1 MKIRINA
8 DDFGISLGVNAA
20 IEEMFQK
27 QKLHSASLIY
37 GCGYFDDA
45 IAIAKRN
52 PDLKLGLH
60 FNLSSGR
67 SAFNHP
73 KPALL
78 SDENGNLK
86 NGFLHLLLLSIFK
99 KEQLLKEISRE
110 LEAQISA
117 ITSLGLKLNH
127 IDSHRHVH
135 FIPRIFQTV
144 VEIAAK
150 HQVSQIRVI
159 NENLLT
165 TWSIKNPKTF
175 LKDGGIIKWLV
186 LRFMGLI
193 NGSRKIKQSY
203 FFSILYTCSISRDLI
218 SKIKI
223 PKNFD
228 EVEIMIHPGNPAID
242 AHLKDLHEVEHLLSP
257 NRNTERLGV

>member
-8 DDFGISLGVNAA
+8 DDFGISAGVNTA

-27 QKLHSASLIY
+27 QKLNSASLIF
-37 GCGYFDDA
+37 GCGFFDEA
-45 IAIAKRN
+45 ITIAKNN
-52 PDLKLGLH
+52 PDLKIGLH
-60 FNLSSGR
+60 FNLSSGKA
-67 SAFNHP
+67 AFKHQQP
-73 KPALL
+73 SLL
-78 SDENGNLK
+78 VDEKGQFK
-86 NGFLHLLLLSIFK
+86 NGFLQLLLLSIFK
-99 KEQLLKEISRE
+99 KEQLLKEISLE

-117 ITSLGLKLNH
+117 IISLGLKLNH

-135 FIPRIFQTV
+135 FIPRIFQIV

-150 HQVSQIRVI
+150 HQISQIRVI

-203 FFSILYTCSISRDLI
+203 FFSILYTCKISRELI

-228 EVEIMIHPGNPAID
+228 EVEIMIHPGNPEID
-242 AHLKDLHEVEHLLSP
+242 AHLKDLHEAEHLFSP
-257 NRNTERLGV
+257 NRNIERLGV